1 MDQQRPIRPAATRPP
16 QRRRRHSKRTY
27 LLRRAVVLG
36 VLGVLVLGVVRGATA
51 LFGSDE
57 SSAGGVGT
65 DVTDTSATSSTTA
78 PGVAD
83 PSASVP
89 DDTGA
94 TTTTTVPGPTVVR
107 VPSTADPARVLLVG
121 DSEAGGLSPFL
132 ERFLDDTGMVDLTTD
147 YKVSSGLVRPDFFD
161 WPAHLQAT
169 VPGANPDI
177 VVALFGGNDGQPF
190 LNTTNP
196 VDSPEWRA
204 EYGKR
209 VAAVME
215 FLSSGGRALIWVG
228 VPNAE
233 SENLTANLQVQNEVV
248 KQQAA
253 AHPDVVFVDAWYRF
267 AGIDGGFAPQIADPR
282 DGQFKEVRS
291 NSDGFHLNTIGE
303 EILAF
308 DVGNAVIAAMKA
320 RGAVL

>member
-1 MDQQRPIRPAATRPP
+1 MDPQRHTRPAATRPP
-16 QRRRRHSKRTY
+16 QRRRRRSKRTY
-27 LLRRAVVLG
+27 LIRRAVVLV
-36 VLGVLVLGVVRGATA
+36 VLAAMVWGVVRGATA
-51 LFGSDE
+51 LLGSDE
-57 SSAGGVGT
+57 SSAGGPGT
-65 DVTDTSATSSTTA
+65 DVADTNTTVTTTT
-78 PGVAD
+78 PIVGD
-83 PSASVP
+83 PSVGVP
-89 DDTGA
+89 DGTDLA
-94 TTTTTVPGPTVVR
+94 TTTVVPGSTVVR
-107 VPSTADPARVLLVG
+107 VPSAADPARVLLVG

-132 ERFLDDTGMVDLTTD
+132 QNVLDDTGIVEMATD

-161 WPAHLQAT
+161 WPAHLQST
-169 VPGANPDI
+169 IPTANPDI

-196 VDSPEWRA
+196 VDSAEWRA
-204 EYGKR
+204 EYGRR

-215 FLSSGGRALIWVG
+215 FLSSGGRTLIWVG

-253 AHPDVVFVDAWYRF
+253 AHPDVMFVDAWNRF
-267 AGIDGGFAPQIADPR
+267 TGLDGGFAPLIEDPR
-282 DGQFKEVRS
+282 DHEFKEVRS
-291 NSDGFHLNTIGE
+291 NSDGFHLNTTGE

-308 DVGNAVIAAMKA
+308 DVANAVIAEMTA

>member
-1 MDQQRPIRPAATRPP
+1 MDPQRPTRPTATRPP
-16 QRRRRHSKRTY
+16 QRRRRRRKRTY
-27 LLRRAVVLG
+27 IIRRAVVLV
-36 VLGVLVLGVVRGATA
+36 VLAAMVLGVVRGASA
-51 LFGSDE
+51 LFGGDE
-57 SSAGGVGT
+57 SSASSPSTGVG
-65 DVTDTSATSSTTA
+65 DTTTTAAVIVDPSTGVSNGTAPDATATSSTA
-78 PGVAD
+78 A
-83 PSASVP
+83 
-89 DDTGA
+89 
-94 TTTTTVPGPTVVR
+94 VVR
-107 VPSTADPARVLLVG
+107 VPSATDPARVLLLG

-132 ERFLDDTGMVDLTTD
+132 DAVLDDTGMVDMATD

-161 WPAHLQAT
+161 WPAHLQST
-169 VPGANPDI
+169 VPTANPDI

-196 VDSPEWRA
+196 VDSAEWRA

-215 FLSSGGRALIWVG
+215 FLSSGGRTLIWVG

-233 SENLTANLQVQNEVV
+233 DEKLTGNLQIQNEVV

-267 AGIDGGFAPQIADPR
+267 AGIDGGFAPQIEDPR

-308 DVGNAVIAAMKA
+308 DVGNAVIAEMKA
-320 RGAVL
+320 RGAAL